1 MNIIGKRNLWFAI
14 SAALISLGIF
24 GFSYNILV
32 RGQAMNFGIDFT
44 GGSITTLRF
53 EQNANV
59 TSRLAEVRGVLS
71 SFKFKESVI
80 QKEGDNDVSI
90 RTEPLNADVRA
101 QMMTELEK
109 TFGRVEL
116 LEADTIGPVIG
127 AELRSQAFWALLIA
141 TIGILIYVSFRFEFK
156 YAVAAVIALWHDAVI
171 TVGLIALLYRSVDTA
186 FIAAILTI
194 LGYSINDTIVIFDR
208 IRENVIN
215 NQKKG
220 KVSFA
225 ELANTSVL
233 QTMARSIN
241 TGLTVLF
248 MNICLLLFGGA
259 TIKDFALT
267 LFIGFTFGGYSS
279 IFIASPVLAM
289 LEGSLGKPTKKP
301 S

>member
-1 MNIIGKRNLWFAI
+1 MNIIGKRNLWFVI
-14 SAALISLGIF
+14 SAVLIALGIF

-53 EQNANV
+53 EQNATV

-80 QKEGDNDVSI
+80 QKEGDNDISI
-90 RTEPLNADVRA
+90 RTEPLDADVRA

-156 YAVAAVIALWHDAVI
+156 YAVAAVIALWHDAFI

-194 LGYSINDTIVIFDR
+194 MGYSINDTIVIFDR
-208 IRENVIN
+208 IRENII

-225 ELANTSVL
+225 EIANTSVL

-241 TGLTVLF
+241 TVITVLF
-248 MNICLLLFGGA
+248 MNICLFLFGGA
-259 TIKDFALT
+259 TLKDFALT
-267 LFIGFTFGGYSS
+267 LLIGFTLGGYSS
-279 IFIASPVLAM
+279 IFIASPVLVM

>member
-1 MNIIGKRNLWFAI
+1 MNIIGKRNLWFAV
-14 SAALISLGIF
+14 SAVLIALGIF

-53 EQNANV
+53 EQSANV
-59 TSRLAEVRGVLS
+59 TSRLAEVRKVLS
-71 SFKFKESVI
+71 SFHFKESVI

-90 RTEPLNADVRA
+90 RTEPLDAEIRT
-101 QMMTELEK
+101 QMMAELEK

-156 YAVAAVIALWHDAVI
+156 YAVAAVIALWHDALI

-194 LGYSINDTIVIFDR
+194 MGYSINDTIVIFDR
-208 IRENVIN
+208 IRENII

-220 KVSFA
+220 KVSFS
-225 ELANTSVL
+225 EIANTSVL

-241 TGLTVLF
+241 TVLTVLV
-248 MNICLLLFGGA
+248 MNVCLLLFGGA
-259 TIKDFALT
+259 TLKDFALT
-267 LFIGFTFGGYSS
+267 LLIGFTLGGYSS
-279 IFIASPVLAM
+279 IFIASPILVM